1 MLAEIMT
8 AAGVP
13 DGVVNLVNGGGEVGA
28 LLAAHPLIDK
38 ISFTGSTAVGRKVM
52 QIAAQDMKRVTLEL
66 GGKSALIVRAD
77 ADIERAVALAVGGAF
92 TNAGQMCS
100 ATSRILVHD
109 EVYRKFMAAF
119 E

>member
-28 LLAAHPLIDK
+28 QLTAHPLVDK

-52 QIAAQDMKRVTLEL
+52 QTAALDMKRVTLEL

-77 ADIERAVALAVGGAF
+77 ADIDHAVSLAVSGAF
-92 TNAGQMCS
+92 ANAGQMCS
-100 ATSRILVHD
+100 ATARIL
-109 EVYRKFMAAF
+109 
-119 E
+119 